1 MKHNWIR
8 TGLLGAGI
16 VLLAANA
23 SRCAMSP
30 PKPDVV
36 AELNKLNISTLPKTY
51 TKEQI
56 ADIEK
61 VWDGPGQ
68 WFVRTG
74 CFACHPVSVY
84 GIKNLSPV
92 GPDLAL
98 AVEDVKSRFGR
109 SLEDFFSE
117 PQGTMQMV
125 LTQLIKLTPEQK
137 TTALAELH
145 KAFDEYQ
152 KTKKAG
158 VAASK

>member
-1 MKHNWIR
+1 MTQYWTRILFSGMAI
-8 TGLLGAGI
+8 GLVAT
-16 VLLAANA
+16 VTA
-23 SRCAMSP
+23 RCAMAP

-51 TKEQI
+51 TPEQI
-56 ADIEK
+56 ADIER

-74 CFACHPVSVY
+74 CFACHAVSVY
-84 GIKNLSPV
+84 GVKSLSPI

-109 SLEDFFSE
+109 SLEDFFKE

-125 LTQLIKLTPEQK
+125 LTDLIKLTPEQK

-152 KTKKAG
+152 KTRK
-158 VAASK
+158 AASTASN

>member
-1 MKHNWIR
+1 MAAAMV
-8 TGLLGAGI
+8 GAI
-16 VLLAANA
+16 AT
-23 SRCAMSP
+23 RCTTRPA
-30 PKPDVV
+30 KPDVV

-51 TKEQI
+51 TPEQI
-56 ADIEK
+56 ADIER

-92 GPDLAL
+92 GPDLAM
-98 AVEDVKSRFGR
+98 AVEDVQSRFDR
-109 SLEDFFSE
+109 SLEDFWKE

-125 LTQLIKLTPEQK
+125 LTQLIVLNPEQK
-137 TTALAELH
+137 ATALAELH

-152 KTKKAG
+152 KTKPAKS
-158 VAASK
+158 AATK